1 MKAETDDFILKAR
14 RGNLLSRKVGEE
26 TVIYDMDNDKALCLD
41 KVSAIVWEASCDL
54 NDMNELLNV
63 LHRNGIEDADEQL
76 VVLAIEQLNES
87 NLLENSIDNE
97 TSQASILPRRDVL
110 RQLTMY
116 SAAAL
121 PLVTSLSIQKWTP

>member
-97 TSQASILPRRDVL
+97 TSQASILPRCDVL